1 MRRGVRLVGI
11 VSILATLS
19 VVAAACSSSPS
30 SSGGGA
36 TTSTTTNAAAGIGE
50 KDILPPA
57 ATSAPVTGGTLKIV
71 GSGDVDHLDTCCAYY
86 TTTYELLR
94 AVSRQLVSYQTAH
107 NEPAPTQPVPDIA
120 TYSISPDGLTYT
132 FKIKQGVMWDAPTG
146 ARQVTSQDE
155 VLGLKRLCNPVLPAP
170 PIGWA

>member
-11 VSILATLS
+11 VSILATLT

-30 SSGGGA
+30 SSGG
-36 TTSTTTNAAAGIGE
+36 TTSTTTNAAAAAGE

-57 ATSAPVTGGTLKIV
+57 ATGQPVTGGTLKIV

-107 NEPAPTQPVPDIA
+107 STPAPTPPVP
-120 TYSISPDGLTYT
+120 
-132 FKIKQGVMWDAPTG
+132 
-146 ARQVTSQDE
+146 
-155 VLGLKRLCNPVLPAP
+155 
-170 PIGWA
+170 